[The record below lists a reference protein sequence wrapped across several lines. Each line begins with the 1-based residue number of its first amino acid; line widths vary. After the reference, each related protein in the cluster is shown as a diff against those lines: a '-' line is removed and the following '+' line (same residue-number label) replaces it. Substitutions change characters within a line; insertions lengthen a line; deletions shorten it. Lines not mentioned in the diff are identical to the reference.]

1 LPLDF
6 SQTIAQIDS
15 MASRLALTRESRR
28 HKLETAMATMTDHS
42 RNLPALRDR
51 IATAMA
57 SRTSTWLAAGLLE
70 GLDLHIAPPSV
81 PNEFTVIA
89 ADGSHIDVD
98 RHYAAHCFLINIGLV
113 RLSYGRHPEASL
125 SSSPSLYFNDEDV
138 VLMSPSGGEP
148 PEPIQG
154 PLLGAKRSVDECRA
168 LARAAT
174 ELSGDATTVCLVDGS
189 LILWGLTGA
198 AYPRFVTE
206 ALIKGDLIKHFSQIQ
221 RLSARHPIGLA
232 SYISFPRNT
241 EVVNALRLAICPF
254 DNIDCDRN
262 CPPKARS
269 KPCDTVGGL
278 LDRDIFRHLLKPGER
293 SAFFASLS
301 SIVINLYDPHR
312 ICFFYLNTGDE
323 IARIEVPL
331 WTASDKNV
339 LSSTHAIILDQCRR
353 GNGYPVALSE
363 AHEQAVV
370 SSRDREEFWRLTEE
384 SLAGKNIF
392 LETSLKSQS
401 KRTRWL

>member
-1 LPLDF
+1 MPLDF

-15 MASRLALTRESRR
+15 MASRLASARESRR
-28 HKLETAMATMTDHS
+28 QKLETAMAAMAGHS
-42 RNLPALRDR
+42 QNLPALRDR
-51 IATAMA
+51 IAAAMA
-57 SRTSTWLAAGLLE
+57 ARTSTWLAAGLLE
-70 GLDLHIAPPSV
+70 SLDLHITPPSI

-113 RLSYGRHPEASL
+113 RLTYGRHPEAIL
-125 SSSPSLYFNDEDV
+125 SSSPLLYFDDEDV
-138 VLMSPSGGEP
+138 VLMSPSGDEP

-154 PLLGAKRSVDECRA
+154 PLLGTKRSVDECQA
-168 LARAAT
+168 LARAAA
-174 ELSGDATTVCLVDGS
+174 ELTGDTTTVCLVDGS

-198 AYPRFVTE
+198 AYPRFVTDV
-206 ALIKGDLIKHFSQIQ
+206 LISGGLIKHFSQIQ
-221 RLSARHPIGLA
+221 RLSARRPIGLA

-262 CPPKARS
+262 CPPRTQN
-269 KPCDTVGGL
+269 KPCDTIGGL

-293 SAFFASLS
+293 SAVFASLS
-301 SIVINLYDPHR
+301 SIVTDLYGPHQ

-323 IARIEVPL
+323 IARIEVPW

-370 SSRDREEFWRLTEE
+370 TGRDREEFWRLIEE
-384 SLAGKNIF
+384 SLAGKNIS
-392 LETSLKSQS
+392 LETSLKSRS